1 MTRTVYTYLR
11 RFRRDE
17 RGQATVEFIF
27 YFSFVILILGASIE
41 VGVVNLRNAMMDRG
55 LDLTVREIQLGT
67 GAPPTYEEIKIAV
80 CERAAIIPQCQAN
93 LRLELV
99 ETSARNFTRIPE
111 NADCQNAEEEVRPL
125 RNFVYGKD
133 NALMLIRACLKYK
146 PIFPAFAVGELI
158 GKDDYGYAKLVAT
171 SAFVQEPI

>member
-1 MTRTVYTYLR
+1 MTRTLLRYLR
-11 RFRRDE
+11 RFHKDE
-17 RGQATVEFIF
+17 SGQATVEFIF
-27 YFSFVILILGASIE
+27 YFSFVALILAASIE
-41 VGVVNLRNAMMDRG
+41 VGIVNLRNAMMDRG

-67 GAPPTYEEIKIAV
+67 ETPPTYAEIKAAV
-80 CERAAIIPQCQAN
+80 CRRAAIIPQCEAN

-99 ETSARNFTRIPE
+99 ETNARNFAQIPA

-125 RNFVYGKD
+125 RQFVYGKD

-146 PIFPAFAVGELI
+146 PIFPAFGVGDLLT
-158 GKDDYGYAKLVAT
+158 KDDQGYAKLVAT